1 MLEVKTIK
9 QMSTEEL
16 ETWYKELSEAFW
28 EMERGSYE
36 YDCAS
41 ADLEYVSQCLEERGV
56 R

>member
-36 YDCAS
+36 YDCAD
-41 ADLEYVSQCLEERGV
+41 ADLQYIWECLVERGV